1 MPWLFHLAFG
11 GLLVRGLGLQLGLVF
26 SGYLGWRLVVG
37 EHGYR
42 CESKGTGDQRNKQ
55 LVHEYILSSDGPGVR
70 IIFRRVAERKPV
82 GGQGRRDL
90 TKPND
95 YIDFCCR
102 LQRDHRCLNSLVA
115 SVQRRFN
122 TWSCLPSVRCQPWA
136 LPRSLARCLP
146 WVLSQS
152 WARHRRW
159 SSLRSWAPAWQPCV
173 SSAWLSSAQPWSH
186 RLSWLPGRR
195 R

>member
-1 MPWLFHLAFG
+1 TGAKANPAAIKATSSLFTNTFSVEM
-11 GLLVRGLGLQLGLVF
+11 VRA
-26 SGYLGWRLVVG
+26 
-37 EHGYR
+37 
-42 CESKGTGDQRNKQ
+42 CESSVPGLSNGNQSEAGTPD
-55 LVHEYILSSDGPGVR
+55 
-70 IIFRRVAERKPV
+70 F
-82 GGQGRRDL
+82 
-90 TKPND
+90 TKLND

-195 R
+195 RQPRAGEAGWADAALRG